1 MPQITDLNVAP
12 YYDDFD
18 EDDLFSRVLFRPI
31 AIQARELTTL
41 QSILQSQI
49 ERHGKHM
56 FKEGTMVIPGKH
68 LILIKLKLC
77 NLHQTLLVKQL
88 Y

>member
-1 MPQITDLNVAP
+1 MMTLTKMIYLIEFYFDLA
-12 YYDDFD
+12 F
-18 EDDLFSRVLFRPI
+18 

-56 FKEGTMVIPGKH
+56 FKEGTVVIPGKH
-68 LILIKLKLC
+68 LILIKLQLC
-77 NLHQTLLVKQL
+77 NLHQTLLVKH
-88 Y
+88 